1 MTNKIRLKKNASSV
15 DIYTTY
21 NPTFVSEVKKLG
33 SKWNGTDRCWTV
45 SSDKLDEVKALIKK
59 SMMKMLIL
67 NQKFPSRF
75 LLQRFFINVYQAMIA
90 LQY

>member
-1 MTNKIRLKKNASSV
+1 MANKFRLKKNISSI
-15 DIYTTY
+15 DIYTPY
-21 NPTFVSEVKKLG
+21 NATFVSEVKKLG
-33 SKWNGTDRCWTV
+33 SKWNDTDRCWTV

-59 SMMKMLIL
+59 FMMKMLIL